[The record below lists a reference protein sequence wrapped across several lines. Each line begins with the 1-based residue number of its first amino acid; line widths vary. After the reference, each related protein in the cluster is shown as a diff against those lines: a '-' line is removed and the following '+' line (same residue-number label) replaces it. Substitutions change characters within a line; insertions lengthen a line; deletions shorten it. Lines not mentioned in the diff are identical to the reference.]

1 MDQNIRFDIDP
12 HVIKQ
17 LGKELISD
25 EMTALMELVKNSYDA
40 DASYVSIEINTEGN
54 YEGEKLQYPYHRG
67 FIVIEDDGFG
77 MDEATIL
84 KSWLTISYSNK
95 RAVDGVKPK
104 TPAGRTPLG
113 EKGLGRLSTQRLAN
127 VCEIFTRKADALQRL
142 HIAFNWEDFENVD
155 ALSQVPVV
163 LNRWPGGNKGTKLVL
178 SNLMDGNV
186 WKGDGLERFKGSIS
200 QMISPYAETRPFEV
214 YLRVNGQN
222 FDLVKENKKLRELAL
237 TKYEFSFDGKELK
250 ISGKIKPLKLIGSKK
265 EEYNAFIAPDN
276 GKKFCDYFFEKY
288 SDATI
293 QRGHGK
299 YLLEFERKY
308 NFYFDISCSVSVDGG
323 KANPGK
329 FFGEFNEFSYDSSFS
344 QDENLKNV
352 FNKFANYKDFAQS
365 QAGVKLYRNGFAVKP
380 YGMGDNDWLKLSSA
394 QTSGASYYGIRP
406 LNVIGFVAIDEGEN
420 IHLKDKT
427 DREGLISN
435 PYSENFM
442 AMMLRV
448 RDECNQFIESV
459 RRGYNDFL
467 SKYKIKNNK
476 IQTINQAFRELK
488 SASENAGSIKEK
500 FQRTRTEIGNA
511 RQKTGNYVNIVKGSP
526 LFTSEQERQ
535 AAKILEEINDLLK
548 NTEELLNRLIPLVE
562 KGEKLSEVIDVL
574 KPKIEIL
581 EEQLE
586 NFSELAS
593 MGLTA
598 ETITHEFSSIA
609 TRLADNA
616 AEFSHKWENKKLTN
630 ADIYVLMEYIS
641 STVTGL
647 RIQLKHIDPSLK
659 YNRESKELID
669 IENYFEVEELDY
681 YKNRFERTGIRL
693 DLDVRDNFSVF
704 INKGKLTQI
713 FDNLFNNSEYWLQ
726 ERLSNEP
733 GFKPEIKIV
742 VENPWIYFS
751 DNGYGI
757 PDAVKGAVFE
767 PFVTTKPKGQGRG
780 LGLFIIQQLLD
791 SEGCMI
797 ALESKQN
804 ELNRAYIF
812 SLNFSGIIK

>member
-1 MDQNIRFDIDP
+1 MEQDVRFDIDP

-17 LGKELISD
+17 LGKELITD
-25 EMTALMELVKNSYDA
+25 EMTALMELVKNAYDA
-40 DASYVSIEINTEGN
+40 DANYVSVEIDTEGT
-54 YEGEKLQYPYHRG
+54 YEGEKLQYPHHKGY
-67 FIVIEDDGFG
+67 IVIEDDGFG

-95 RAVDGVKPK
+95 RAVGGVKPK

-127 VCEIFTRKADALQRL
+127 VCEIFTMKEEPQRL

-155 ALSQVPVV
+155 TLSKVPVV
-163 LNRWPGGNKGTKLVL
+163 LNHMAGKSKGTKLVL
-178 SNLMDGNV
+178 SGLIDGGV
-186 WKGDGLERFKGSIS
+186 WKGDSLEKFKGSIS

-214 YLRVNGQN
+214 YLRVNGQSI
-222 FDLVKENKKLRELAL
+222 DLVKENKNLRELAL
-237 TKYEFSFDGKELK
+237 TKYEFCFDGTDLTIK
-250 ISGKIKPLKLIGSKK
+250 GKIKPLKLMGNRKD
-265 EEYNAFIAPDN
+265 EYNTFVAPDN
-276 GKKFCDYFFEKY
+276 GKKFCDYFFEKNT
-288 SDATI
+288 DATI
-293 QRGHGK
+293 SRGRGE

-308 NFYFDISCSVSVDGG
+308 NFYFDISRLVSVDGS

-344 QDENLKNV
+344 QNENLKNV
-352 FNKFANYKDFAQS
+352 FNKFANYKGFAQS

-380 YGMGDNDWLKLSSA
+380 YGMGENDWLKLSSA

-420 IHLKDKT
+420 VYLKDKT

-442 AMMLRV
+442 TMMLLV
-448 RDECNQFIESV
+448 RDECNRFIEPI
-459 RRGYNDFL
+459 RRRYLDFL
-467 SKYKIKNNK
+467 NTYKVKNNK
-476 IQTINQAFRELK
+476 IQTINQAFRELEA
-488 SASENAGSIKEK
+488 ASERAGNIKEE
-500 FQRTRTEIGNA
+500 FQKTKTQIGQA
-511 RQKTGNYVNIVKGSP
+511 RQKAGNYVKIVKDSP
-526 LFTSEQERQ
+526 LFTSAQEQQ
-535 AAKILEEINDLLK
+535 AAKILEEINELLK
-548 NTEELLNRLIPLVE
+548 NTEELLNKLIPLVE
-562 KGEKLSEVIDVL
+562 KGEKLSEVVDVL
-574 KPKIEIL
+574 QPKIEIL

-630 ADIYVLMEYIS
+630 SDIYVLMEYIS

-659 YNRESKELID
+659 YNRERKELID
-669 IENYFEVEELDY
+669 IQNYFEVEELDY
-681 YKNRFERTGIRL
+681 YKNRFQRTNIRL
-693 DLDVRDNFSVF
+693 KLDVRDNFNVF
-704 INKGKLTQI
+704 INKGKFTQI

-726 ERLSNEP
+726 ERLNNEP
-733 GFKPEIKIV
+733 DFKPEIKIV

-797 ALESKQN
+797 TLEPGLN
-804 ELNRAYIF
+804 ELSRAYIF

>member
-1 MDQNIRFDIDP
+1 MEQNIRFDIDP

-25 EMTALMELVKNSYDA
+25 EITALMELVKNSYDA

-54 YEGEKLQYPYHRG
+54 YEGEKLQYPHHKGY
-67 FIVIEDDGFG
+67 IVIEDDGFG

-95 RAVDGVKPK
+95 RAVNGVKPK

-113 EKGLGRLSTQRLAN
+113 EKGLGRLSTQRLAA
-127 VCEIFTRKADALQRL
+127 VCEIFTRKAEAPQRL

-155 ALSQVPVV
+155 ALSKVPVV
-163 LNRWPGGNKGTKLVL
+163 LNRWPEGKKGTKLVL

-186 WKGDGLERFKGSIS
+186 WKGESLEKFKGSIS

-214 YLRVNGQN
+214 YLKVNGQN
-222 FDLVKENKKLRELAL
+222 FDLIKENKQLRELAL

-250 ISGKIKPLKLIGSKK
+250 ISGKVKPLKLLGNKK
-265 EEYNAFIAPDN
+265 EEYHAFIAPDN
-276 GKKFCDYFFEKY
+276 GKKFCDYFFEKN

-293 QRGHGK
+293 WRGEGK

-308 NFYFDISCSVSVDGG
+308 NFYFDLDHLVSVDGG
-323 KANPGK
+323 KANPGT
-329 FFGEFNEFSYDSSFS
+329 FFGEFYEFSYDASFS
-344 QDENLKNV
+344 QDESLKNV
-352 FNKFANYKDFAQS
+352 FNKFANYKGFAQS

-380 YGMGDNDWLKLSSA
+380 YGMGDNDWLKLGSA
-394 QTSGASYYGIRP
+394 QTSGSSFYGIRP

-420 IHLKDKT
+420 VHLKDKT

-442 AMMLRV
+442 TMMLLV
-448 RDECNQFIESV
+448 RNECYRFIESV
-459 RRGYNDFL
+459 RRKYNEFL
-467 SKYKIKNNK
+467 ADYKIRNNK
-476 IQTINQAFRELK
+476 IQTINQAFRELEV
-488 SASENAGSIKEK
+488 ASERAGSVKEE
-500 FQRTRTEIGNA
+500 FQKTKTQIGQA
-511 RQKTGNYVNIVKGSP
+511 RQKAGNYVKIVKDSP
-526 LFTSEQERQ
+526 LFSSEQERQ
-535 AAKILEEINDLLK
+535 AAQILEEINDLLR
-548 NTEELLNRLIPLVE
+548 NTEELLNKLIPVVE
-562 KGEKLSEVIDVL
+562 KGEKLSEVVDVL

-598 ETITHEFSSIA
+598 ESVTHEFSSIA

-616 AEFSHKWENKKLTN
+616 AEFSYKWENKKLTDT
-630 ADIYVLMEYIS
+630 DIFVLMEYIS

-659 YNRESKELID
+659 YNRERKERID
-669 IENYFEVEELDY
+669 VENYFEVEELEY
-681 YKNRFERTGIRL
+681 YKNRFEKANIRL
-693 DLDVRDNFSVF
+693 ELEVRDNFTVF
-704 INKGKLTQI
+704 VNKGKITQI
-713 FDNLFNNSEYWLQ
+713 FDNLLNNSEYWLL
-726 ERLSNEP
+726 ERLNNEP
-733 GFKPEIKIV
+733 EFNPVIKIV

-780 LGLFIIQQLLD
+780 LGLFIVQQLMD
-791 SEGCMI
+791 SEGCVI
-797 ALESKQN
+797 AMEPKLN

>member
-1 MDQNIRFDIDP
+1 MEQNIRFDIDP

-25 EMTALMELVKNSYDA
+25 EITALMELVKNSYDA
-40 DASYVSIEINTEGN
+40 DASYVSIEINTEGT
-54 YEGEKLQYPYHRG
+54 YGGEKLQFPHHKGY
-67 FIVIEDDGFG
+67 IVIEDDGFG
-77 MDEATIL
+77 MDDATIL

-95 RAVDGVKPK
+95 RAVGGVKPK

-127 VCEIFTRKADALQRL
+127 ICEIFTMKAEASQRL

-155 ALSQVPVV
+155 ALSKVPVV
-163 LNRWPGGNKGTKLVL
+163 LNRLDGDNKGTKLVL

-186 WKGDGLERFKGSIS
+186 WKGDSLEKFKGSIS

-214 YLRVNGQN
+214 YLTVNGQS
-222 FDLVKENKKLRELAL
+222 FDLVKENENLRELAL
-237 TKYEFSFDGKELK
+237 TKYDFCFDGTDFIIK
-250 ISGKIKPLKLIGSKK
+250 GRIKPLKLMGNKK
-265 EEYNAFIAPDN
+265 DEYNAFIAPDK
-276 GKKFCDYFFEKY
+276 GKKFCDYFFGKNT
-288 SDATI
+288 DTTI
-293 QRGHGK
+293 KRGQGK

-308 NFYFDISCSVSVDGG
+308 NFHFDISRLVSVDGA

-352 FNKFANYKDFAQS
+352 FDKFANYKGFAQS

-380 YGMGDNDWLKLSSA
+380 YGVGDNDWLKFSSA

-406 LNVIGFVAIDEGEN
+406 MNVIGYVAIDEGEN

-442 AMMLRV
+442 TMMLIV
-448 RDECNQFIESV
+448 RDECNRFMETV
-459 RRGYNDFL
+459 RRGYNEFL
-467 SKYKIKNNK
+467 NVYKVRNNK

-488 SASENAGSIKEK
+488 TASEQAGNIKEE
-500 FQRTRTEIGNA
+500 FQNTKTQIGQA
-511 RQKTGNYVNIVKGSP
+511 RLKAGNYVKIIKDSP
-526 LFTSEQERQ
+526 LFTSEQDKQ
-535 AAKILEEINDLLK
+535 AAKILEEINILLK
-548 NTEELLNRLIPLVE
+548 HTEELLNKMIPLVE
-562 KGEKLSEVIDVL
+562 KGERLSEVIDVL
-574 KPKIEIL
+574 QPKIEIL

-616 AEFSHKWENKKLTN
+616 AEFSHKWENKKLTSK
-630 ADIYVLMEYIS
+630 DIYVLMEYIS

-659 YNRESKELID
+659 YNREQKELID

-681 YKNRFERTGIRL
+681 YKNRFEKANIRL
-693 DLDVRDNFSVF
+693 NLDVRDNFSVF

-726 ERLSNEP
+726 ERLYNEP
-733 GFKPEIKIV
+733 EFRPEIKIV

-797 ALESKQN
+797 VLESK
-804 ELNRAYIF
+804 LNKQSRAYIF
-812 SLNFSGIIK
+812 SMNFSGIIK